1 MTAIQATILIFLMLF
16 VLHPEKQCSCKK
28 VESWEKAEGG
38 WMYPPVIEKKALKS
52 IRGEVHNAN
61 GHPLTDVFVEVFDN
75 PSARLER
82 GVGPGDLAKKQ
93 KRIAACKTVEDG
105 RFCFANIPSGR
116 YELRYTKDASYETKS
131 VIVTIGKNN
140 QGGSKKEISV
150 SLEVSH

>member
-16 VLHPEKQCSCKK
+16 VLHPEKQCSCKR
-28 VESWEKAEGG
+28 SSLG
-38 WMYPPVIEKKALKS
+38 KKPRVAGCTL
-52 IRGEVHNAN
+52 
-61 GHPLTDVFVEVFDN
+61 PLSRRKPWNRFVVKFTMLMGTLWQDVFVEVFDN